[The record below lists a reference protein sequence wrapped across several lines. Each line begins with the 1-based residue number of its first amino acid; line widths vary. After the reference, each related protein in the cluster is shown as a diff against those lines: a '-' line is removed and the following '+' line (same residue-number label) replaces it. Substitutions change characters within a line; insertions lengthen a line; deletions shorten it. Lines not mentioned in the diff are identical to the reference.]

1 METKK
6 YSDELLR
13 CSFCGKTEI
22 DVEKLIA
29 GKGVYIC
36 DECVRLCN
44 EILDFEG
51 DPEEFAKMRKE
62 ISAEKKSAEPPESTR
77 EKLRC
82 CICGQFAEEN
92 SKPVKTA
99 FGELIFCDKCREK
112 LSTENFIENIFGDS

>member
-1 METKK
+1 MNARK
-6 YSDELLR
+6 YSDELLS
-13 CSFCGKTEI
+13 CSFCGKTEE

-36 DECVRLCN
+36 DECVKLCN
-44 EILDFEG
+44 EILEFDG

-62 ISAEKKSAEPPESTR
+62 KSAEPPKNTR

-82 CICGQFAEEN
+82 FICGEFAEEN
-92 SKPVKTA
+92 SKALKTA